1 MIPMS
6 PKPKIVPPSAGKP
19 QHILDDDV
27 ISVMVG
33 AETGGACGVQ
43 QQETQSEG

>member
-1 MIPMS
+1 MKAN
-6 PKPKIVPPSAGKP
+6 PKVVLPGAGKP

-33 AETGGACGVQ
+33 AETGGACGV
-43 QQETQSEG
+43 